1 MDYVLVKFCADW
13 ADEMDVEGF
22 AVFEKNDWESQVEKF
37 KNAESYNG
45 FWFGTNEGFE
55 RDEIGKHWLGHY
67 EVKDLTDVE
76 YESLKNLFSSQYRSS
91 ISFGKF
97 AYLIDLIDEESE

>member
-1 MDYVLVKFCADW
+1 MDYILVKFCANW

-37 KNAESYNG
+37 KNAESYNS

-55 RDEIGKHWLGHY
+55 REEIGNHWLRHY
-67 EVKDLTDVE
+67 KIKNLTDVE
-76 YESLKNLFSSQYRSS
+76 YESLKNLFSSSYKPF
-91 ISFGKF
+91 IDFVNF
-97 AYLIDLIDEESE
+97 LI